1 MRSCREAT
9 LTLNILDLS
18 NKNAPYRFCTE
29 RLLVLKVYYL
39 ARYHRVGNKLGG
51 VKVFF
56 VHINSGYL
64 MSVVGGVIVNALV
77 SIAAACINGYL
88 ILALC
93 HLAAASLLVN

>member
-1 MRSCREAT
+1 MNIVFMRIAG
-9 LTLNILDLS
+9 
-18 NKNAPYRFCTE
+18 KVF
-29 RLLVLKVYYL
+29 LVLKVYYL

-56 VHINSGYL
+56 VHINGGYL

-77 SIAAACINGYL
+77 GIAAACINCYL

-93 HLAAASLLVN
+93 HLAAAPLLVNRV